1 MAPMNLESAFSGW
14 IAIALAACVVACA
27 GAVLR
32 MVALCRHHIER
43 LGQLEQEE
51 TRLKIREK
59 RLALSLG
66 AKR

>member
-1 MAPMNLESAFSGW
+1 MVAMNLESAFSGW

-32 MVALCRHHIER
+32 LVALCRHHIER

-51 TRLKIREK
+51 TRLRIREK
-59 RLALSLG
+59 RLTLSLG